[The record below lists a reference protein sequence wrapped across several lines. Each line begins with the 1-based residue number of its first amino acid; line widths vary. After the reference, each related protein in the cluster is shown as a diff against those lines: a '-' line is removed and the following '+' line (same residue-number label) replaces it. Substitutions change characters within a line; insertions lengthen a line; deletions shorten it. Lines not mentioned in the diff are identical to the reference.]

1 MKSHNINIQY
11 TELEV
16 DELSG
21 ELLKLYQSAK
31 KASQTAYA
39 PYSKFHVGSAL
50 LMDDETVITGSNQE
64 NAAYPSGLCAERVA
78 LFFAG
83 AHAPQ
88 SKVLVLMVYVPGV
101 NRPAAPCGSCL
112 QVMAE
117 TEDRQSNPF
126 KVILAN
132 DERVFMM
139 NDVQALLPFRF
150 GKRNLLS

>member
-50 LMDDETVITGSNQE
+50 LMDDKTVITGSNQE

>member
-117 TEDRQSNPF
+117 TEDRQSIPF